1 VHQGSTPANT
11 RRITSIAMPRR
22 TQRDH
27 DQSQELDPAGER
39 GGDTGP
45 LSCEGGGL
53 RAEKGDLRRDKPV
66 HSGPNRWN
74 AKQHSR
80 SGSDSNASR

>member
-1 VHQGSTPANT
+1 
-11 RRITSIAMPRR
+11 MPKR

-27 DQSQELDPAGER
+27 DKDQELDPAGER

-45 LSCEGGGL
+45 SSY
-53 RAEKGDLRRDKPV
+53 KGDGPQAERGDQRRDKPV
-66 HSGPNRWN
+66 HSGPTRRGTSRNES
-74 AKQHSR
+74 KHDKR